1 MVEERSEVCS
11 VNKQVV
17 RELIE
22 GGPAY
27 LKKHINDFCNHIK
40 CLMESANNLYTDD
53 QVLGISGVYVDCRVY
68 IGNDE
73 ILKIGFGSTS
83 VGSGS
88 DEKEKDEW
96 IKKNVQ
102 RSENQ
107 EPGMN

>member
-1 MVEERSEVCS
+1 MAEERREAHCI
-11 VNKQVV
+11 NKQVV

-27 LKKHINDFCNHIK
+27 LKKHINDFCNHLK

-53 QVLGISGVYVDCRVY
+53 QVLGISGVYVDCRVC

-73 ILKIGFGSTS
+73 ILRIGFGSDGVCPS
-83 VGSGS
+83 
-88 DEKEKDEW
+88 EKEKEAW
-96 IKKNVQ
+96 IKKNEQ
-102 RSENQ
+102 HSEKQ

>member
-1 MVEERSEVCS
+1 MIEERHEAYDID
-11 VNKQVV
+11 KQVV

-27 LKKHINDFCNHIK
+27 LKNHINDFCNHLK

-73 ILKIGFGSTS
+73 ILKIGFGSTG

-88 DEKEKDEW
+88 NEEEKEAW

-107 EPGMN
+107 ELGMN